1 MIHKMPSKIFGSWPK
16 KYSDYQN
23 SKIVLLPVPYD
34 ETSTWIKGAD
44 KGAGAIL
51 EASFHMELYDIET
64 DYEVYRNG
72 IFTAPSI
79 EENSSPEKM
88 VSTVKKETS
97 RCLKDNKFIAV
108 IGGEHSVSI
117 GSIQAHKE
125 KYQDMG
131 VLQLDAHSDT
141 REKYHGS
148 RYNHACVMARAR
160 ELCPI
165 VQVGIRSM
173 DIKEKKKMNRD
184 RVFFAQDIDY
194 DDTWMDKAISFLPED
209 FYLTFDLD
217 ALDIS
222 IMPSTGTPEPGGLS
236 YRQTL
241 KFLKKAIQEKNLIGF
256 DVVELCPQPNN
267 KSPDMLAAQLIY
279 KILSYKFSKK

>member
-1 MIHKMPSKIFGSWPK
+1 MLDDTQIMSNKIFGSWSK
-16 KYSDYQN
+16 KYSDYRN

-44 KGAGAIL
+44 KGTEAIL

-64 DYEVYRNG
+64 DSEVYKQG
-72 IFTAPSI
+72 IFTAPAI
-79 EENSSPEKM
+79 EEKSSPEKM
-88 VSTVKKETS
+88 VTAVKKQTS
-97 RCLKDNKFIAV
+97 KYLKDHKFAV
-108 IGGEHSVSI
+108 IIGGEHSVSI
-117 GSIQAHKE
+117 GSIQAHRE
-125 KYQDMG
+125 KYHDMG

-148 RYNHACVMARAR
+148 EYNHACVMARAR
-160 ELCPI
+160 KLCPI

-184 RVFFAQDIDY
+184 RVFFAHDICH
-194 DDTWMDKAISFLPED
+194 DDIWMDKAVSFLPEV

-217 ALDIS
+217 ALDPS

-241 KFLKKAIQEKNLIGF
+241 KFLKKAIQEKNLSSNC
-256 DVVELCPQPNN
+256 VL
-267 KSPDMLAAQLIY
+267 SL
-279 KILSYKFSKK
+279 KIKRRICWRHN

>member
-1 MIHKMPSKIFGSWPK
+1 MIRRMPRKTFGSWPK
-16 KYSDYQN
+16 KYSDYQK
-23 SKIVLLPVPYD
+23 SKIVVLPVPYD

-44 KGAGAIL
+44 KGADAIL

-64 DYEVYRNG
+64 DYEVYRHG
-72 IFTAPSI
+72 IFTTPAI
-79 EENSSPEKM
+79 EEKSSPEKM
-88 VSTVKKETS
+88 VAAVKKQTG
-97 RCLKDNKFIAV
+97 RYLKDDKFIAV

-117 GSIQAHKE
+117 GSIQAHRK
-125 KYQDMG
+125 KYHKMG
-131 VLQLDAHSDT
+131 VLQLDAHADT
-141 REKYHGS
+141 RENYHGS
-148 RYNHACVMARAR
+148 GYNHACVMARAR

-184 RVFFAQDIDY
+184 RVFFAQDICH
-194 DDTWMDKAISFLPED
+194 DDTWMDRAISLLPED

-256 DVVELCPQPNN
+256 DVVELCPQPDN
-267 KSPDMLAAQLIY
+267 KAPDMLAAQLIY
-279 KILSYKFSKK
+279 KILSYRFSKK